1 MNQGDARLG
10 RGALVCAATAGAV
23 ASCAYA
29 WELMRR
35 SVPPR
40 TLIVDCGSG
49 HTRASIFFAQ
59 PDGTVLRE
67 QASLVFVVYTLTAP
81 RRQLQLW
88 PGPPQSRTLAP
99 RWRACLSLK
108 SAQDSLLSV
117 WVFGRWA

>member
-67 QASLVFVVYTLTAP
+67 QASLVFVVYAASCSY
-81 RRQLQLW
+81 
-88 PGPPQSRTLAP
+88 G
-99 RWRACLSLK
+99 RARHNR
-108 SAQDSLLSV
+108 
-117 WVFGRWA
+117 GH

>member
-67 QASLVFVVYTLTAP
+67 QASLVFVVTVRLQ
-81 RRQLQLW
+81 RRAASCSY
-88 PGPPQSRTLAP
+88 G
-99 RWRACLSLK
+99 RARHK
-108 SAQDSLLSV
+108 R
-117 WVFGRWA
+117 GH